1 MGDEIMNRG
10 WGGIN
15 ILQQPV
21 VMSFIQAQEQASMDV
36 LRASIRVQVIFIA
49 SGRICVKQ
57 VNKHACHLSPLLF
70 LCLSLRF
77 CCGVFLTPDVSLL
90 DLPNE
95 LLEDVSVMQL
105 CGLWR
110 RLATRRGA
118 GGGDGEKEEGGRP
131 KGAGYILEKPER
143 WTHGQRHAW
152 AGLMILPAAVCG
164 VSFVCC
170 TASET
175 INIVVRRQ
183 EMLVVGRWCRWFDH
197 IMQYREDDDVVF
209 LSCYWYDWAGDKE
222 SVYVIHTAAEGTA
235 IVA

>member
-21 VMSFIQAQEQASMDV
+21 VISFIQAQEQASMDV
-36 LRASIRVQVIFIA
+36 LRASIRVQVICIA
-49 SGRICVKQ
+49 SWRICVKQ
-57 VNKHACHLSPLLF
+57 VNKHACHLPLLL

-95 LLEDVSVMQL
+95 LLEDVSVMPLYL

-152 AGLMILPAAVCG
+152 AGLMILPAAV
-164 VSFVCC
+164 
-170 TASET
+170 
-175 INIVVRRQ
+175 
-183 EMLVVGRWCRWFDH
+183 WCLICLLYCKWNN
-197 IMQYREDDDVVF
+197 
-209 LSCYWYDWAGDKE
+209 
-222 SVYVIHTAAEGTA
+222 
-235 IVA
+235 